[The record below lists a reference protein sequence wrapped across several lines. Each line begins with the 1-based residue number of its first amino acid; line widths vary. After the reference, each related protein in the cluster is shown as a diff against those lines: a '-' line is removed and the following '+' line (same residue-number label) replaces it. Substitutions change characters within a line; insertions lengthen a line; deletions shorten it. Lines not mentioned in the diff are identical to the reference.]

1 MNRLRALALAV
12 AFTASAA
19 AQAVEFS
26 TLEERMSRAEFTAA
40 GLQNLS
46 PEQLKA
52 LNDWLR
58 INGLAPGAPVARGKS
73 GPNDVPE
80 FYPEEEDRQV
90 IESSIA
96 GNLDGWLGKSSF
108 KLENGQVWQQ
118 ADSSRMTGL
127 GLSSPSVRIRPT
139 LLGNWLMYIDGC
151 GCKPLPV
158 RRIK

>member
-1 MNRLRALALAV
+1 MNRFRALALAV

-19 AQAVEFS
+19 VQAAEFS

-58 INGLAPGAPVARGKS
+58 INGLAPGAPVARGRPGS
-73 GPNDVPE
+73 DEAPE
-80 FYPEEEDRQV
+80 FYPEEEDRQL

-96 GNLDGWLGKSSF
+96 GKLDGWLGKTSF

-118 ADSSRMTGL
+118 VDSSRTTGL
-127 GLSSPSVRIRPT
+127 GLDSPSVRIRPT
-139 LLGNWLMYIDGC
+139 MLGNWLMYIDGC